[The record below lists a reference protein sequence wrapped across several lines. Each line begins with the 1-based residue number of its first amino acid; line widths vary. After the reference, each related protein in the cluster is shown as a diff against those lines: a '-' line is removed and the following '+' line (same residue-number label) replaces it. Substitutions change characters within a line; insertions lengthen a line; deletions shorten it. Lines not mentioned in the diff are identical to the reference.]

1 MFSSLSSLRR
11 HLSRAAVA
19 TGSAVALSATLLA
32 SAAQAQNN
40 QGVQFWNAKGTVA
53 CQIITVD
60 SVRSALCISNTKG
73 ARADRPSCNPPN
85 ELVPSVRYNAGGRA
99 HEGCWNQGL
108 VDAKH
113 HLSGGQVR
121 FTDGY
126 MVVSDFNGGLDVFD
140 VQNSRHV
147 ARVDG
152 TQASAGNAFG
162 IPGSL

>member
-1 MFSSLSSLRR
+1 M
-11 HLSRAAVA
+11 
-19 TGSAVALSATLLA
+19 
-32 SAAQAQNN
+32 
-40 QGVQFWNAKGTVA
+40 
-53 CQIITVD
+53 ITVD
-60 SVRSALCISNTKG
+60 GVRSVLCISNTKG

-108 VDAKH
+108 VGAKH

-121 FTDGY
+121 FADGY
-126 MVVSDFNGGLDVFD
+126 MVVSDFNGGLDVFN

-162 IPGSL
+162 IPGSLSAGRSRLSTVSYILNKSPSRCLSRNLDLGFYIAPSKREGNLFIPHDTPLNTR